1 MVGHPQNHII
11 QVSSSSFEK
20 TRTFS
25 FLTLTVPF
33 PSETSSSSGAN
44 ECRFA
49 PCRFGTA
56 PWPLSLSHV
65 HVHVQ
70 SAWLC
75 LSDVSGSNTCISR
88 NTHSLHHSFTYSRVQ
103 VELGMELLVVHLL
116 CA

>member
-56 PWPLSLSHV
+56 PWPLSLHV
-65 HVHVQ
+65 CARARAV
-70 SAWLC
+70 C
-75 LSDVSGSNTCISR
+75 LALSQRCVRLEHMHFC
-88 NTHSLHHSFTYSRVQ
+88 HHCCF
-103 VELGMELLVVHLL
+103 VVHKGPDL
-116 CA
+116 

>member
-88 NTHSLHHSFTYSRVQ
+88 NTHSLWPAEEPPLRSQ
-103 VELGMELLVVHLL
+103 GAEEEELELLRDDI
-116 CA
+116 